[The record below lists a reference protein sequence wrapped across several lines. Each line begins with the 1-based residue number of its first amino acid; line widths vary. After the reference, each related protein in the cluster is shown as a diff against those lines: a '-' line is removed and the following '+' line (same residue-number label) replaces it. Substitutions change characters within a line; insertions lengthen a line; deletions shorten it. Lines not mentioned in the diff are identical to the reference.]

1 MLSMLPKETYTLEEF
16 QKTLGELAEKI
27 PERTAEC
34 TAIKRRFLNL
44 AKATVVWDYLDA
56 KVLQK
61 SHPAIPTFSLKEYQK
76 LIYDLAMTIPIKSEL
91 LEDRILITSLTNL
104 YMAEVSFKHEHLGV
118 SSQIPA
124 KDLLVWDDG
133 GDQLPLCF
141 ISLQLTNIQVLALLR
156 WFDEK
161 YGDTDQDIQ
170 AWAVEYQLC
179 ARMLLHSHA
188 LILNPQHLDMS
199 EVLPELYQILGFE
212 ATNVYK
218 NYSKW
223 F

>member
-61 SHPAIPTFSLKEYQK
+61 SHPAIQTFSLKEYQK

-104 YMAEVSFKHEHLGV
+104 YMAEVSFKHEHLGASSRQKTCWFGMMAVTSCPSV
-118 SSQIPA
+118 SF
-124 KDLLVWDDG
+124 
-133 GDQLPLCF
+133 LC
-141 ISLQLTNIQVLALLR
+141 N
-156 WFDEK
+156 
-161 YGDTDQDIQ
+161 
-170 AWAVEYQLC
+170 
-179 ARMLLHSHA
+179 
-188 LILNPQHLDMS
+188 
-199 EVLPELYQILGFE
+199 
-212 ATNVYK
+212 
-218 NYSKW
+218 
-223 F
+223 

>member
-27 PERTAEC
+27 PERTAEG

-61 SHPAIPTFSLKEYQK
+61 SHPAMQTFSLKEYQK

-118 SSQIPA
+118 SSQIPG
-124 KDLLVWDDG
+124 KRPVG
-133 GDQLPLCF
+133 
-141 ISLQLTNIQVLALLR
+141 
-156 WFDEK
+156 
-161 YGDTDQDIQ
+161 
-170 AWAVEYQLC
+170 
-179 ARMLLHSHA
+179 
-188 LILNPQHLDMS
+188 
-199 EVLPELYQILGFE
+199 LG
-212 ATNVYK
+212 
-218 NYSKW
+218 
-223 F
+223 